1 MTITRKTPHR
11 LWCCGEGESWCWH
24 VSVTRDDAAKA
35 LGGPVRSATP
45 DDCRR
50 LWLDLRL
57 HTKTVKELESMFGV
71 TRQAVDIWRAKGGD
85 DLPRRCETMTD
96 EVDERVLPLLDPS
109 KTITELAAATGET
122 TNTLRAVA
130 VRYGVRFRNGT
141 TKKPSDDEIVRL
153 SEGRTWR
160 ELAAACDVQLPTLRN
175 YVYANPSLSAQVRS
189 RLARQTVGPASHG
202 KVDPDEVRRLHAE
215 GLTRYAIAQRLG
227 VERMTVTHWLTKL
240 GLLEGD
246 R

>member
-1 MTITRKTPHR
+1 MIRARKTPRR
-11 LWCCGEGESWCWH
+11 LWCRGEGESWGWH
-24 VSVTRDDAAKA
+24 VSADRDDAAKA

-57 HTKTVKELESMFGV
+57 HERSMKELEALFGV
-71 TRQAVDIWRAKGGD
+71 TRQAVNLWRAKGGD

-96 EVDERVLPLLDPS
+96 EVDERVLPMLDRQKS
-109 KTITELAAATGET
+109 ISDLARETGET
-122 TNTLRAVA
+122 THTLRAVA
-130 VRYGVRFRNGT
+130 VRHGLRLKNGT
-141 TKKPSDDEIVRL
+141 TKKPSDDEIIRL
-153 SEGRTWR
+153 AEGRTWR

-189 RLARQTVGPASHG
+189 RIARQTVGPASHG
-202 KVDPDEVRRLHAE
+202 KVDPEAVRRLHAE

-227 VERMTVTHWLTKL
+227 VERMTITHWLTKL
-240 GLLEGD
+240 GLSGGK

>member
-1 MTITRKTPHR
+1 M
-11 LWCCGEGESWCWH
+11 
-24 VSVTRDDAAKA
+24 
-35 LGGPVRSATP
+35 
-45 DDCRR
+45 
-50 LWLDLRL
+50 
-57 HTKTVKELESMFGV
+57 
-71 TRQAVDIWRAKGGD
+71 
-85 DLPRRCETMTD
+85 
-96 EVDERVLPLLDPS
+96 
-109 KTITELAAATGET
+109 
-122 TNTLRAVA
+122 
-130 VRYGVRFRNGT
+130 
-141 TKKPSDDEIVRL
+141 RL